1 MSQDIENQQITS
13 LKYTAITPRLRQMS
27 ENRAFGMLVAG
38 NRVNV
43 LQVCSIAL
51 VLLFITTL
59 DGTTGQETLLTHFG
73 PHDVRQRRQ
82 DRTVKLLSCN

>member
-13 LKYTAITPRLRQMS
+13 LKYTAKRHVYVKMR

-38 NRVNV
+38 NSVNA

-51 VLLFITTL
+51 VLLFITT
-59 DGTTGQETLLTHFG
+59 
-73 PHDVRQRRQ
+73 
-82 DRTVKLLSCN
+82 